1 MVLVQIYL
9 IKKKK
14 ITITNN
20 FLAFFLF
27 FTQIFP
33 PGSRSTYWMRIRN
46 QDGNECGSM
55 RIRIQSPSCFLS
67 VRLTC
72 SGGCAGCG
80 ATYSWRTSGCG
91 PPRCRWRCWTC
102 RSWPGWSGWAPPR
115 HRPPPAPHPHTC
127 TPSGYSAGTH
137 LKVKNVQFLVDDQ
150 KTISNNFL
158 LRHTKPA
165 KDNIG
170 S

>member
-1 MVLVQIYL
+1 
-9 IKKKK
+9 
-14 ITITNN
+14 
-20 FLAFFLF
+20 
-27 FTQIFP
+27 
-33 PGSRSTYWMRIRN
+33 MRIRN
-46 QDGNECGSM
+46 QDGNQCGSM

-115 HRPPPAPHPHTC
+115 HRPPPVPRPHTC

-150 KTISNNFL
+150 KTISNNFFVTSHKTGQRQYRQL
-158 LRHTKPA
+158 KNDWTTLQSRSSYIFVLKKLSTR
-165 KDNIG
+165 
-170 S
+170 